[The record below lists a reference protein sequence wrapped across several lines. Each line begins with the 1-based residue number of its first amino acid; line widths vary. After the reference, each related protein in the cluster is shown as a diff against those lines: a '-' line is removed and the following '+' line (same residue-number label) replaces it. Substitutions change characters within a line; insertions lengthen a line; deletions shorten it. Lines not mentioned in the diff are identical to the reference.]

1 MSAKSTPM
9 VTTVVSIPD
18 FTSIFSTIMT
28 LFNTMNRA
36 SMSTEKLVLIMSPR
50 TPKTT
55 SRREGT
61 IVMKKT
67 ESSFSADVSAVVGNV
82 GAEKPPP
89 LCSCSRRAVANPKVK
104 VWLSGTCSIMRR
116 TKDSLSS
123 TNTAARSGASSSA
136 L

>member
-1 MSAKSTPM
+1 M

-18 FTSIFSTIMT
+18 FRSILSTIIID
-28 LFNTMNRA
+28 LSTMKSA
-36 SMSTEKLVLIMSPR
+36 SMSTEKLVLMMSPR

-55 SRREGT
+55 SSSEGT

-67 ESSFSADVSAVVGNV
+67 ENSLSADVSAVVSKE
-82 GAEKPPP
+82 GAEKSPP
-89 LCSCSRRAVANPKVK
+89 LCSCRRRAVASPNVN
-104 VWLSGTCSIMRR
+104 VRLSGTCSIMRR

-123 TNTAARSGASSSA
+123 TKTAARSGASSSA